1 MIKTT
6 AVAWLTSLAALLV
19 ASAGLFAVS
28 ATSTT
33 TSTTR
38 MAVAAGVLSALA
50 AVGGL
55 VVTDPWERTV
65 PFRVLWG
72 GTVPLACGVGTAMLV
87 GTRAGASGALLAG
100 LPWLVGAAVVCAFG
114 ALLPDLRL
122 TTARVGLR
130 RLRERAR
137 WLPDS
142 DER

>member
-55 VVTDPWERTV
+55 VVTDPW
-65 PFRVLWG
+65 
-72 GTVPLACGVGTAMLV
+72 
-87 GTRAGASGALLAG
+87 
-100 LPWLVGAAVVCAFG
+100 
-114 ALLPDLRL
+114 
-122 TTARVGLR
+122 
-130 RLRERAR
+130 
-137 WLPDS
+137 
-142 DER
+142 